1 MLPPLGNRQRNPRQ
15 AVAEQQQRRTP
26 RYRSPRLS
34 LLSSSRASS
43 RASHASHA
51 DYRNGRRLRVTSSRA
66 SSYHSVDD
74 EVWNVNRT
82 PAPAS
87 EVSYNMEESPPN
99 IDNDNNNHND
109 NHNHN
114 HNHKQSESHYSPRPP
129 SFSSQPLPPQ
139 HQKHQLHFSIN
150 QQDGGGGDGEMYG
163 TTTMRPAPYKRRMR
177 EQQRQRRLDERMQQY
192 LEKRQVKQQQKEI
205 ANLEREIEKQHFVQT
220 KEMEFHEREKQ
231 MKRNRKKGKVGDGAG
246 LLRLLRDRHK
256 IAGNMNEVEQFNSLL
271 YQTEKKSAP
280 WEKNDSMTRQG
291 SPRLRRPVKVV
302 LIPYLRD

>member
-87 EVSYNMEESPPN
+87 EVSYNMEESPHN

-150 QQDGGGGDGEMYG
+150 QQDDGGGGMYG

-256 IAGNMNEVEQFNSLL
+256 VAGNMNEVEQFNSLL
-271 YQTEKKSAP
+271 YQTKKKSAP